1 MSYVM
6 IPGMRKTVVIQMDDH
21 TFENL
26 IKQELPKLIDVPK
39 IDDYEFVAYEE
50 SSNDSAHSLNGLVLQ
65 DYYKTLESPFEHD
78 IENWKNGKFHFQ
90 AVNFVSFLVYKG
102 ILEPAEYVVKVS
114 W

>member
-1 MSYVM
+1 M

-39 IDDYEFVAYEE
+39 IDNYEFAAYEE
-50 SSNDSAHSLNGLVLQ
+50 SSNDSSHSLNGLLLQ
-65 DYYKTLESPFEHD
+65 NYYKEKENPFGHS

-90 AVNFVSFLVYKG
+90 ASELVSFLVYKG
-102 ILEPAEYVVKVS
+102 VLEPAEYIVKVS